1 MMGRQARASIR
12 VMRLWK
18 PHDPGRSCLP
28 FTIRHHVTNE
38 TDSHNDR
45 ALASGQGQPLGCG
58 LRPPSD
64 LRLSTQHRI
73 INGGRP
79 HLLTGL
85 PTLTSQVTIYGW
97 STSPKGAG
105 GVVMDL

>member
-45 ALASGQGQPLGCG
+45 ALAADQLDRVALEFLAES
-58 LRPPSD
+58 
-64 LRLSTQHRI
+64 
-73 INGGRP
+73 
-79 HLLTGL
+79 
-85 PTLTSQVTIYGW
+85 
-97 STSPKGAG
+97 STSPLRRLSVLLSHEDILSSEVSCPRGEVQEAE
-105 GVVMDL
+105 VMWSHRV